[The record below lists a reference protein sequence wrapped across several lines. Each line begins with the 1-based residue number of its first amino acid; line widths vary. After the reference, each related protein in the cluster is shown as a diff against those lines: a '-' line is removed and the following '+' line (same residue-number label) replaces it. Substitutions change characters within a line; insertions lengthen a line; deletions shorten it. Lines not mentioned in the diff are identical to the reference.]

1 MLNTNRIGHIP
12 PKPCLDPFSTGQGES
27 PLASN
32 HILNQIYLMT
42 RLKRKLRAGYS
53 LYRFVF
59 IALLQFLIFFYFQ
72 TTISAL
78 TCSQENWVSAATAGA
93 SSDAEYELKHRRQLV
108 EKWASATQEFR
119 DVNIQ
124 LGHFGQISELP

>member
-1 MLNTNRIGHIP
+1 MPRSVQHWPGGIP
-12 PKPCLDPFSTGQGES
+12 TSIQPHPEPDLSFDEIKEEVKGWLLFVQVCL
-27 PLASN
+27 
-32 HILNQIYLMT
+32 
-42 RLKRKLRAGYS
+42 YS
-53 LYRFVF
+53 APSIF
-59 IALLQFLIFFYFQ
+59 IFYFLFFQ
-72 TTISAL
+72 TRISAL